1 MYYTKSHANCYNNIF
16 SRLEDYFLGQ
26 GRAVLENA
34 DKLTSLDDAEKRTS
48 DLQEKR
54 KTPVWEDSDDEGLK

>member
-1 MYYTKSHANCYNNIF
+1 M
-16 SRLEDYFLGQ
+16 GQ

-34 DKLTSLDDAEKRTS
+34 DKLASEDNEKKPECHIQ
-48 DLQEKR
+48 DNK